1 MCSWLN
7 PVISTPSRQVSNAVG
22 FATSSNAVLTVD
34 PAAGLGS
41 SREHQR
47 PAVGGTTIE
56 VPVICAANG
65 NENAL
70 SFSLVF
76 DVNRLSFSDI
86 ELGDNVPGDV
96 SFLPNTSQTG
106 VIGVSMLLPAGHTFT
121 AGTQEIV
128 RLIFDAPIL
137 TGTQTVAT
145 AVSFTN
151 FPVNKLLSDVNVHA
165 LPANFVNG
173 TVSVNPG
180 ELEGDVIGRPTGD
193 GFVDIFDWQQV
204 GRFVAG
210 LDVITNAAEFQRA
223 DCAPRFS
230 LGDGQIKVTD
240 WVQAGRYAAGL
251 DPLALAGGPTQ
262 PAAPLLKALAG
273 SSGGVPL
280 GGPARQ
286 VIVGDG
292 TVVIGLPVTLP
303 VNLLAQGNESALA
316 FSLSFD
322 PAVLRYVST
331 SKGSA
336 AGSATLNVNTNLAA
350 SGELAIALML
360 PAGSSHFSV
369 GTREVVK
376 VTFIG
381 VSAAT
386 NYSVSFADQPALRSI
401 SDTNAVELTATYAG
415 DLVTINPNPSLSI
428 LTADP
433 NIVLSWP
440 VWAGD
445 FTLQSAVIGLPPFAW
460 TNVPVTLQTNG
471 ASIQAI
477 LPGPAQSSIF
487 RLMHP

>member
-1 MCSWLN
+1 
-7 PVISTPSRQVSNAVG
+7 
-22 FATSSNAVLTVD
+22 
-34 PAAGLGS
+34 
-41 SREHQR
+41 
-47 PAVGGTTIE
+47 
-56 VPVICAANG
+56 
-65 NENAL
+65 
-70 SFSLVF
+70 
-76 DVNRLSFSDI
+76 
-86 ELGDNVPGDV
+86 
-96 SFLPNTSQTG
+96 
-106 VIGVSMLLPAGHTFT
+106 VSMLLPAGHTFT
-121 AGTQEIV
+121 AGTQEVV
-128 RLIFDAPIL
+128 RLIFNAPIL

-165 LPANFVNG
+165 LPVNFVNG
-173 TVSVNPG
+173 TVTVSPG
-180 ELEGDVIGRPTGD
+180 ALEGDVVGRPTGD
-193 GFVDIFDWQQV
+193 GYVDIFDWQQI

-210 LDVITNAAEFQRA
+210 LDVITNAAEFKRA

-251 DPLALAGGPTQ
+251 DSLQLAGGPIS
-262 PAAPLLKALAG
+262 LALA
-273 SSGGVPL
+273 SSPTGIPL

-286 VIVGDG
+286 MIVGDG
-292 TVVIGLPVTLP
+292 TVVAGLPVTLP
-303 VNLLAQGNESALA
+303 VNLLAQGDESAVA

-336 AGSATLNVNTNLAA
+336 ATSATLNVNTNLVA
-350 SGELAIALML
+350 SGELALALML
-360 PAGSSHFSV
+360 PAGSSHFSA

-415 DLVTINPNPSLSI
+415 NLVTINPSPSLNIS
-428 LTADP
+428 TTDT

-440 VWAGD
+440 TWAGD
-445 FTLQSAVIGLPPFAW
+445 FALQSAVIGLPPFAW

-477 LPGPAQSSIF
+477 LPAPAQDSLF